1 MPRYQYSTDPVG
13 SFNYAT
19 EDQNWINANKGS
31 KDIIWQKDPFS
42 GKDLGSSFNP
52 LTNKVQNV
60 FDTSKLENTQVN
72 IPQVSTAK
80 YDSLLG
86 TLNSGVSSTASSLGS
101 YLSQFDSITQPVE
114 QERTGLVSKM
124 NTAIDKLV
132 GRSKRTQELMT
143 EQKLPQS
150 YEQLKALNTQIAEK
164 QAAYAS
170 GIQKIEGK
178 VAPMPFITGQQAQMQ
193 RMASIELGNMATLA
207 QALQGNIELSR
218 QMINDTVNLEY
229 APIEQ
234 EIENLQY
241 QLELNAQNMTAA
253 EKRRAEALS
262 ISLTERQAEIDA
274 EKQSKIDIKNLAI
287 EAAKNGASSDLAQRM
302 MNASTL
308 GEAIGLGGKFLQS
321 AQTQIVNAGGRQK
334 LINTQTGTVIADLGY
349 SQDTT
354 PSISEQLAAETAGYT
369 IEGNKIIPKS
379 ARTIISQSGQ
389 AYDMSTY
396 AADPAQAQA
405 VQGYLNQ
412 IGKFNTI
419 EDIDNYIK
427 TVKPDSKITGQMIA
441 NASTQYGIGW
451 EELTAL
457 MQHEALLGTSPVA
470 KNNNNP
476 GGITWTQSYQ
486 DSHEGVSKGTAR
498 PKAEGGNY
506 VKFKTMQDGVNAVA
520 EQLAR
525 RKVSATTM
533 TDAEKIARDIFN
545 GNTTL
550 NVSQYPTAKRQEIE
564 TALTKLKQQAKE
576 SGDVEGVIK
585 ASAGGKD
592 VAESFI
598 TSFDKAANVV
608 YQIEDLQRIFD
619 NEKLSKDYVD
629 QQKKDTGIDLNP
641 IWGKVRKFN
650 PWDMDAQAI
659 KAQLQAIV
667 PNLARGIYG
676 EVGVLTDND
685 IKNYAQ
691 TLPTLTSTEE
701 VRKAVLGMTVRSV
714 QRSIENKLK
723 SQAASGR
730 DVSGYLQMYT
740 DLKSVAD
747 NLLSGKTTTTQNLSD
762 EDAYQQY
769 LQIIGQ

>member
-1 MPRYQYSTDPVG
+1 MGQDIYNAATNTRIGGTDW
-13 SFNYAT
+13 S
-19 EDQNWINANKGS
+19 QNW
-31 KDIIWQKDPFS
+31 S
-42 GKDLGSSFNP
+42 GRADVQDLGQR
-52 LTNKVQNV
+52 TQNIPASPV
-60 FDTSKLENTQVN
+60 SNLASNQPNVYDTSSLANTNVN
-72 IPQVSTAK
+72 IPPQTTNR
-80 YDSLLG
+80 YDNARNVLDS
-86 TLNSGVSSTASSLGS
+86 SISSTSNSLSSF
-101 YLSQFDSITQPVE
+101 LSQFDSYTKPAE
-114 QERTGLVSKM
+114 TERTGLVSKM

-132 GRSKRTQELMT
+132 GRGKRTQELMT
-143 EQKLPQS
+143 EQQLPQN
-150 YEQLKALNTQIAEK
+150 YEQLKALNLQIAEK
-164 QAAYAS
+164 KAAYDKS
-170 GIQKIEGK
+170 IQAIEGK
-178 VAPMPFITGQQAQMQ
+178 NIPMPFITGQQAQVQ
-193 RMASIELGNMATLA
+193 KMANIELGNMATLA

-218 QMINDTVNLEY
+218 QMVNDTVNLEY
-229 APIEQ
+229 ADTEQ

-241 QLELNAQNMTAA
+241 QLTLNEQNMTAA
-253 EKRRAEALS
+253 EKKRAEALS
-262 ISLTERQAEIDA
+262 IALTDRQAQLDA
-274 EKQSKIDIKNLAI
+274 EKQEKIDIKNVAI
-287 EAAKNGASSDLAQRM
+287 EAAKNGASSDLASRM
-302 MNASTL
+302 MNAANLS
-308 GEAIGLGGKFLQS
+308 EALKLGGSYLQS
-321 AQTQIVNAGGRQK
+321 EDTQVVNAGGRQK
-334 LINTQTGTVIADLGY
+334 LINTKTGAVIADLGY
-349 SQDTT
+349 SQDTS
-354 PSISEQLAAETAGYT
+354 PSIAEQLASDEAGFT
-369 IEGNKIIPKS
+369 IENGKIIPKD
-379 ARTIISQSGQ
+379 ARTIVSQSGQ
-389 AYDMSTY
+389 SYDMSTY
-396 AADPAQAQA
+396 AADPAQAKA

-412 IGKFNTI
+412 IGKFNTV

-427 TVKPDSKITGQMIA
+427 TVKPDSKVTGQMIA
-441 NASTQYGIGW
+441 NASTKYGIGW

-457 MQHEALLGTSPVA
+457 MQHESILATSNVA

-506 VKFKTMQDGVNAVA
+506 VKFATMQDGVNAVA
-520 EQLAR
+520 QQLAR
-525 RKVSATTM
+525 RKVSATAM
-533 TDAEKIARDIFN
+533 TDAEKIAQDIFN

-550 NVSQYPTAKRQEIE
+550 NVSQYPTKQREAIE

-576 SGDVEGVIK
+576 SGDIEGIIK

-619 NEKLSKDYVD
+619 NEKLSSDYVD
-629 QQKKDTGIDLNP
+629 QQKKDTGVDLNP

-701 VRKAVLGMTVRSV
+701 VRKAVLGMTIRSV

-740 DLKSVAD
+740 DIKGVAD
-747 NLLSGKTTTTQNLSD
+747 GLLSGKTTTNNTLSD